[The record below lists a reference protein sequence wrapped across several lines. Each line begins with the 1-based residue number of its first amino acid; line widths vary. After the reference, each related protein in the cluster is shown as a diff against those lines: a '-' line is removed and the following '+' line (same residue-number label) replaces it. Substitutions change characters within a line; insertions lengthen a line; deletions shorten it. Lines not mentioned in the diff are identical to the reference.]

1 MADGVRGGI
10 LDFVPLKG
18 AKFVHRDWEIV
29 DTCIPRDMNRQAM
42 RNAMWALSCI
52 QSDLRHRVARVAGTT
67 FLDGRCHVRFQD
79 VIRCDEG
86 GWVKIDDLIRMEVLW
101 NHNTREIT
109 DGALC
114 NEDQRKGYTTR
125 G

>member
-1 MADGVRGGI
+1 
-10 LDFVPLKG
+10 
-18 AKFVHRDWEIV
+18 
-29 DTCIPRDMNRQAM
+29 
-42 RNAMWALSCI
+42 MWALSCI

-101 NHNTREIT
+101 NHVGRLGRPVSW
-109 DGALC
+109 DCRLQGPC
-114 NEDQRKGYTTR
+114 
-125 G
+125 